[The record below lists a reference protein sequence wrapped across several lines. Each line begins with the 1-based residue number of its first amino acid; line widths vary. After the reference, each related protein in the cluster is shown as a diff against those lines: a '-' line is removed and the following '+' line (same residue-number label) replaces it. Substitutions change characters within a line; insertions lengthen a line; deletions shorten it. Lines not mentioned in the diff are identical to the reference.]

1 MIFLEI
7 MVAFPQIDGATRF
20 QMLAIESGSHWR
32 NEDTRSGVEKDFGR
46 RGFQKP
52 VVVGH
57 RHRIDIA
64 RRAGD
69 RELVRESVDRLPV
82 FWGEERSAIY
92 RQFIGR
98 EFGKD
103 PGGKPFS
110 MKTLSSIISFR
121 PATGSRKALR
131 NSYACGPK
139 SSHVAMGGRNSM
151 SAR

>member
-32 NEDTRSGVEKDFGR
+32 NEDTRSGVEKDFR
-46 RGFQKP
+46 RLGFEKP

-98 EFGKD
+98 EFAND
-103 PGGKPFS
+103 PGGQ
-110 MKTLSSIISFR
+110 TLLDEDVVIDNQLSPGDRVAEGLEEFIS
-121 PATGSRKALR
+121 
-131 NSYACGPK
+131 
-139 SSHVAMGGRNSM
+139 
-151 SAR
+151 